1 MKYLIIAVL
10 SCAMFSNVS
19 YSAEN
24 TCQII
29 VRFENYAA
37 QSHQNEDLTW
47 HGLDVDFAKAL
58 LDEAG
63 CEYRFVSI
71 PWGRSLKMLEN
82 GEVDLMLSV
91 SKTAQRMR
99 FAYFIGPQ
107 KQENIVFAMN
117 AERSYSINTV
127 SSLFELDAPIAIQR
141 GAYYGSTFEKRF
153 IEEQD
158 TDERFIYVPDNQ
170 LKLDLLRHGRISGF
184 LEEKYNIVYQ
194 VQNNPD
200 FMKVTI
206 SPFVINSEPVY
217 FAFSKTSVSKL
228 QIKKFEKAF
237 LNIKKSGKL
246 AVILKKY
253 NLE

>member
-1 MKYLIIAVL
+1 VKYFIIIVL
-10 SCAMFSNVS
+10 FCMMFSSVS
-19 YSAEN
+19 YASEIN
-24 TCQII
+24 CHLV

-37 QSHQNEDLTW
+37 QSHQDDDLTW
-47 HGLDVDFAKAL
+47 HGQDVDFAKAL

-63 CEYRFVSI
+63 CTYRFVSI
-71 PWGRSLKMLEN
+71 PWGRSLKMLET

-107 KQENIVFAMN
+107 RQENIVFAMN
-117 AERSYSINTV
+117 AERVYFLDSI

-141 GAYYGSTFEKRF
+141 GAYYGSIFERRF

-170 LKLDLLRHGRISGF
+170 LKLDLLRNGRISGF
-184 LEEKYNIVYQ
+184 LEEKYNIIYQ

-200 FMKVTI
+200 FMKVAI
-206 SPFVINSEPVY
+206 SPLVINSEDVY
-217 FAFSKTSVSKL
+217 FAFSKASVSKSQL
-228 QIKKFEKAF
+228 KIFEKA
-237 LNIKKSGKL
+237 LLSIKKSGKL
-246 AVILKKY
+246 TAILKKY